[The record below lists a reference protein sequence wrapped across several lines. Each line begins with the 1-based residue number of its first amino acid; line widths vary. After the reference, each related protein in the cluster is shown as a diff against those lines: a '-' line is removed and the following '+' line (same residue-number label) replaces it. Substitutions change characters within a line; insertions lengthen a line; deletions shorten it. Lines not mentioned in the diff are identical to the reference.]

1 MVNLRNVKLIFLREV
16 KDQLRDRRTLFMV
29 AVLPLLLYPALGL
42 GMMQLNVLFREQP
55 RIVVVLG
62 AEHLPTEPALLDGHR
77 FAKSWFPPNADPNR
91 LVVITDLPGGA
102 AREGLPENI
111 DPAVLLTQAEE
122 IRHELPVNRQRAG
135 ELFGKCGLQVLV
147 VVPPDLGKNLDEV
160 REALAARP
168 TRDDVPTGYPRPEI
182 VYNKADEKSQITYNR
197 VTDVLE
203 SWEARILDA
212 WLTLADLDA
221 KFTHPVVGEP
231 VNVALDEQIAA
242 SLWGRLF
249 PALLVIMSVTGAFYP
264 AIDLVAGEKERG
276 TMETLLIC
284 PATRSEIV
292 LGKFFAVMLFS
303 CTTAL
308 LNLAS
313 MGFTGRHIASMAPTG
328 ALSQSGGVGLPPLLS
343 IVWIVVLLLPLAA
356 LFSALCL
363 ALATFARSSKE
374 GQYYLTPLLMVTL
387 GLTMFCLSPGVELTP
402 QYSLMPVAGVALLLK
417 GLLLSP
423 LHAGALYPY
432 VPGVLISS
440 TAYSALALWWAIDQ
454 FKREEVLF
462 REAERFELRLWIRH
476 LLRDKEPT
484 PSFSEAGFCFVLI
497 MMLQFFSLRFLQQ
510 KLLMVSTADAAQ
522 RAQTMM
528 HLLLV
533 QQLAIIAS
541 PALMMGVMLT
551 TSVRKTFGL
560 CWPGWKWLGAAV
572 VLPFALHPLAIE
584 LLAHLHWL
592 LGDLPPGAREALA
605 PLTDAEQPFWLVL
618 LTFAVAPA
626 FCEEVAFRGFILRGL
641 SRGGRVLLAIGLS
654 SLAFGVMHMVPQQV
668 FNGMLM
674 GLVLGALAI
683 NSRSLFPAIVFHFL
697 NNALGVMHARVSAR
711 APEWLRDSPLT
722 TISDGTMRYTWV
734 TLCLCLLVATPILV
748 WLIRPILPRRRRTT
762 GGRVPSAE
770 RLVAL
775 HATTPATPKGL

>member
-1 MVNLRNVKLIFLREV
+1 MINAQNVRLIFLREV

-55 RIVVVLG
+55 RIVVLLG
-62 AEHLPTEPALLDGHR
+62 ADQLPVAPALLDEHR
-77 FAKSWFPPNADPNR
+77 FLSSLFPSGSDPNR
-91 LVVITDLPGGA
+91 LIVISDRPDEAARDDLPERVDPGRLLEQ
-102 AREGLPENI
+102 AREIRDALP
-111 DPAVLLTQAEE
+111 DD
-122 IRHELPVNRQRAG
+122 RQRAG
-135 ELFGKCGLQVLV
+135 ELFGRSGFQVLV
-147 VVPPDLGKNLDEV
+147 VVPPDLARNLHRV
-160 REALAARP
+160 HEALSNRP
-168 TRDDVPTGYPRPEI
+168 GAGGIPTDYPRPEI
-182 VYNKADEKSQITYNR
+182 VYNKADEKSQITYHR
-197 VTDVLE
+197 VHDVLE
-203 SWEARILDA
+203 SWEARILDD
-212 WLTLADLDA
+212 WLKLADLDA
-221 KFTHPVVGEP
+221 KFTRPVLGEP
-231 VNVALDEQIAA
+231 VNVALDEQMAA

-292 LGKFFAVMLFS
+292 LGKFFAVLLFS

-308 LNLAS
+308 LNLVG
-313 MGFTGRHIASMAPTG
+313 MGFTGRHIASMAPAG
-328 ALSQSGGVGLPPLLS
+328 ALSQAGGIGLPPLLS

-402 QYSLMPVAGVALLLK
+402 QYSLMPVAGIALLLK

-423 LHAGALYPY
+423 LHAGSLYHY

-454 FKREEVLF
+454 FNREEVLF
-462 REAERFELRLWIRH
+462 REAERFELRLWLRH

-510 KLLMVSTADAAQ
+510 KLALVATADAAQ

-551 TSVRKTFGL
+551 TSVRETFGL
-560 CWPGWKWLGAAV
+560 RRPAWRWLGAAI
-572 VLPFALHPLAIE
+572 VLPFVLHPLAIE
-584 LLAHLHWL
+584 LLARLHWL
-592 LGDLPPGAREALA
+592 LGDLPSGAREALA
-605 PLTDAEQPFWLVL
+605 PLADSRQPLWVVL
-618 LTFAVAPA
+618 LTFAVAPSI
-626 FCEEVAFRGFILRGL
+626 CEEVAFRGFILRGL
-641 SRGGRVLLAIGLS
+641 SRGGRILLAIGIS

-683 NSRSLFPAIVFHFL
+683 NSHSLYPAILFHFL
-697 NNALGVMHARVSAR
+697 NNALGILHSRVGAR
-711 APEWLRDSPLT
+711 APEWLRDSPFT
-722 TISDGTMRYTWV
+722 TIEGGTMRYTWLTV
-734 TLCLCLLVATPILV
+734 GLCLLVATPIVVRLFRPLV
-748 WLIRPILPRRRRTT
+748 PRRKISAQGRSRR
-762 GGRVPSAE
+762 PDQLA
-770 RLVAL
+770 AL
-775 HATTPATPKGL
+775 SVSTPAASKGL

>member
-1 MVNLRNVKLIFLREV
+1 MVNVRNVKLIFQREV

-29 AVLPLLLYPALGL
+29 AVLPLVLYPALGL

-55 RIVVVLG
+55 RVVVVLG
-62 AEHLPTEPALLDGHR
+62 ADQLPAEPALLDGHR
-77 FAKSWFPPNADPNR
+77 FTQSLFTAGSDPNR
-91 LVVITDLPGGA
+91 LVVITDLPDGA
-102 AREGLPENI
+102 ADEGLPERV
-111 DPAVLLTQAEE
+111 DAQTLLEQAKE
-122 IRHELPVNRQRAG
+122 IRRELPANRKRAG
-135 ELFGKCGLQVLV
+135 ELFGRSRIQVLI
-147 VVPPDLGKNLDEV
+147 VVPSDLGTNLERV
-160 REALAARP
+160 RESLATRP
-168 TRDDVPTGYPRPEI
+168 ADGKVPTDYPRPEI
-182 VYNKADEKSQITYNR
+182 VYNKADDKSQITYHR
-197 VTDVLE
+197 VMDVLE
-203 SWEARILDA
+203 SWESRILDG
-212 WLTLADLDA
+212 WLKLAELDPA
-221 KFTHPVVGEP
+221 FTHPVVGEP

-242 SLWGRLF
+242 NLWGRLF

-284 PATRSEIV
+284 PATRTEIV
-292 LGKFFAVMLFS
+292 LGKFFAVMVFS

-308 LNLAS
+308 LNLVS

-328 ALSQSGGVGLPPLLS
+328 AFSPSGGVGLPPLLS

-402 QYSLMPVAGVALLLK
+402 QYSLLPVAGVALLLK

-432 VPGVLISS
+432 FPGVLISS
-440 TAYSALALWWAIDQ
+440 TAYSALAIWWAIDQ

-462 REAERFELRLWIRH
+462 REAERFELRLWLRH

-510 KLLMVSTADAAQ
+510 KLMLVSGADAAQ

-551 TSVRKTFGL
+551 TSIKDTFGL
-560 CWPGWKWLGAAV
+560 RWPGWKWLGAAV
-572 VLPFALHPLAIE
+572 ILPFALHPLAIE

-605 PLTDAEQPFWLVL
+605 PLADAEQPLWMVL

-626 FCEEVAFRGFILRGL
+626 LCEEVAFRGFILRGL
-641 SRGGRVLLAIGLS
+641 SRGGRVILAIGLS

-683 NSRSLFPAIVFHFL
+683 NSKSIFPAVVFHLL
-697 NNALGVMHARVSAR
+697 NNTLGVVHARLGAHSF
-711 APEWLRDSPLT
+711 ESTLR
-722 TISDGTMRYTWV
+722 
-734 TLCLCLLVATPILV
+734 
-748 WLIRPILPRRRRTT
+748 
-762 GGRVPSAE
+762 
-770 RLVAL
+770 
-775 HATTPATPKGL
+775 